1 MKIRGLRFAVSGT
14 TQSRTTDPGPVLIF
28 DGDCA
33 MCSLSVRFV
42 LMTERAPTLRFA
54 TLGSDEAR
62 ALLTSHGR
70 DPAAIDSLTLIEPG
84 LVRTKSAAAVGLTAY
99 LRVPWR
105 WLGLIGIVPRC
116 VLDPLYSFV
125 ARNRY
130 RVLGRADRCE
140 IEPRLAGRML

>member
-1 MKIRGLRFAVSGT
+1 MKIRSLRFAVSST

-28 DGDCA
+28 DGECA

-42 LMTERAPTLRFA
+42 LKTERAPTLRFA

-62 ALLTSHGR
+62 ALLTSLGR
-70 DPAAIDSLTLIEPG
+70 DPDSIDSLTLIEPG
-84 LVRTKSAAAVGLTAY
+84 RVRTKSAAAVGLAAY

-105 WLGLIGIVPRC
+105 WLGVIGIVPRC